1 MGRPKNEGEQKQLA
15 VWVRQELDRK
25 LAERA
30 KAEGKTKR
38 DVVTAALSAYVG
50 RGKVVAEDE
59 DMPGEP

>member
-1 MGRPKNEGEQKQLA
+1 MSKPKGEAGEQKQLA
-15 VWVRQELDRK
+15 VWVKEELDRK

-50 RGKVVAEDE
+50 KGRDASDDE
-59 DMPGEP
+59 ESGEP